1 MMTAAT
7 TPHKLAPVVTVRH
20 GNPASAQP
28 IAGLG
33 PREIAFLTRKK
44 NGFGV
49 AIEPAGA
56 GLARQALR
64 KAAI

>member
-7 TPHKLAPVVTVRH
+7 TPHKLEPVVTMRN

-49 AIEPAGA
+49 AIEPAGQ
-56 GLARQALR
+56 GLAREVMR
-64 KAAI
+64 KASI